1 MHRLKHFL
9 PVEIADA
16 LGRLGRSLLLA
27 VPVGLMAGA
36 ASALFLVSL
45 EWVTRVRFANPW
57 LIWLLPAAGVA
68 CAWIYHT
75 LGKTSD
81 KGTNLILDEIHAPG
95 GGVPARMAPFV
106 LGGTLLTH
114 LFGGSAGREGTAV
127 QMGGSLA
134 ALWCRI
140 VRPADPARRILLQ
153 CGIAAGFGSV
163 FGTPVAGAIFALEV
177 AAAGIFSFQAA
188 VPVLAAALIGD
199 WACTALGAR
208 HTAYAIASIDP
219 SAHGPG
225 LLLMGKALLIGAAAG
240 IVAKGFSMAS
250 HGASRLFHKIAPRP
264 WWRPALGA
272 LAVIALWQVLGTSDY
287 LGLGVLAPD
296 GAHGTVTLSS
306 AFNDGGAT
314 AWSWFWK
321 AAFTILTLASGF
333 KGGEVT
339 PLFFIGATLGNALA
353 APLGMP
359 VDLAAGIGICAVFA
373 GGANT
378 PIACTLMALELFGAD
393 HAACFAI
400 ACFTAYLFSGRTGIY
415 ASQKL
420 DAKAPPPA
428 PAR

>member
-1 MHRLKHFL
+1 MHRLKPFL

-16 LGRLGRSLLLA
+16 LGRLGCSLLLA

-68 CAWIYHT
+68 CAWIYLK

-140 VRPADPARRILLQ
+140 ARPADPARRILLQ

-188 VPVLAAALIGD
+188 IPVLAAALIGD
-199 WACTALGAR
+199 WACTALGAH

-225 LLLMGKALLIGAAAG
+225 LLLMSKALLIGAAAG

-296 GAHGTVTLSS
+296 GAHGTITLSS
-306 AFNDGGAT
+306 AFHDG
-314 AWSWFWK
+314 
-321 AAFTILTLASGF
+321 
-333 KGGEVT
+333 
-339 PLFFIGATLGNALA
+339 GATLGNALA

-359 VDLAAGIGICAVFA
+359 VDLAAGIGFCAVFA